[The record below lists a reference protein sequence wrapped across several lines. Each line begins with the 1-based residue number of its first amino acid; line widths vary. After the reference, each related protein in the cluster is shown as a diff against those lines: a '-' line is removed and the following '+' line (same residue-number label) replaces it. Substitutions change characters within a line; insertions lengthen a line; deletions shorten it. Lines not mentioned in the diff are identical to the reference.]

1 MKTTNKLIIS
11 FLAIVVNFILSTGC
25 STEDNPLAPADP
37 GNSGGDP
44 VVINTPK
51 YLKLSRIILTSFPLN
66 KPNDDKWDYH
76 VFSNSPTRRP
86 DIYVKLSKSGS
97 STHAFKSVTMEDA
110 LFENS
115 YDRFVFTTPA
125 SSNGGSLP
133 HDIPMNQTYDIDV
146 MDDDGLSA
154 DDWMGSVTII
164 PSGYYNNDKATFVFK
179 TLVSGGIRI
188 ELEGRW
194 IY

>member
-1 MKTTNKLIIS
+1 MKNLIKHS
-11 FLAIVVNFILSTGC
+11 FIMILAAVLFAAC
-25 STEDNPLAPADP
+25 STEDNPLVPADP
-37 GNSGGDP
+37 NNGGGDP

-51 YLKLSRIILTSFPLN
+51 YLKLSKIILTSFPLN
-66 KPNDDKWDYH
+66 KPNGDKWDYH

-86 DIYVKLSKSGS
+86 DTYVKLSKSGS
-97 STHAFKSVTMEDA
+97 STHVFRSVTMEDA
-110 LFENS
+110 LFENA

-125 SSNGGSLP
+125 SSNDGSLP

-154 DDWMGSVTII
+154 DDWMGSVTID
-164 PSGYYNNDKATFVFK
+164 PPAYYNNDNATFVYK
-179 TLVSGGIRI
+179 TLVRGGIRI

-194 IY
+194 VY